1 MSPTRLALSSISK
14 SHDSYSELWLWL
26 VYRRANKRRRCIC
39 PFIYNYIYKICL
51 SFNFLML
58 QKYTF
63 FLKKTSTGHIFWLN
77 RHEKAREQNRIPCAS
92 AAHTG
97 ASRKAQQVGKN
108 AESTVASSPKRTQQ
122 TDKIPHFIAVLR
134 IFAAK
139 TCTHLHHL
147 MQMRAIDTSFDF
159 CRKPADRS
167 GRQADT
173 VRFHRYSQDF
183 TNSYRRR

>member
-1 MSPTRLALSSISK
+1 MYRNRDDTCTGHDANDAYILVLLYPIYQRRRLSPTRLALSSISK

-77 RHEKAREQNRIPCAS
+77 RHEKAREQNMIPCAS

-97 ASRKAQQVGKN
+97 ASRKAQQVGKTPKTPLLLLPN
-108 AESTVASSPKRTQQ
+108 AHNRRTKFPISSQSCEFSRQR
-122 TDKIPHFIAVLR
+122 HAR
-134 IFAAK
+134 ICATLCK
-139 TCTHLHHL
+139 CV
-147 MQMRAIDTSFDF
+147 Q
-159 CRKPADRS
+159 
-167 GRQADT
+167 
-173 VRFHRYSQDF
+173 
-183 TNSYRRR
+183 